1 MNILPKTE
9 MIACVVSLM
18 LGLSGCSSVK
28 TQRDVAIVPTP
39 LSMEKGTGSFT
50 FGPNTVITVPTE
62 EQKPVAG
69 LFASLFTRSA
79 GFTPKVQVGT
89 EGDVCLELDKNLP
102 EDAYEMQVSSG
113 QIRVKASDSKGLFY
127 GLQNLRLLLPP
138 AIESST
144 AQDTVEWTVP
154 EMTVKDTPRFGYR
167 GFMLD
172 VSRYFLPKEEL
183 LRMIDCMALLKL
195 NRLHLHLTDDNGWRL
210 EIKKYPKLTE
220 VGA

>member
-1 MNILPKTE
+1 
-9 MIACVVSLM
+9 
-18 LGLSGCSSVK
+18 
-28 TQRDVAIVPTP
+28 
-39 LSMEKGTGSFT
+39 MEKGTGSFT

-154 EMTVKDTPRFGYR
+154 EMTVKDAPRFGYR

-172 VSRYFLPKEEL
+172 VPAISCRK
-183 LRMIDCMALLKL
+183 RNCS
-195 NRLHLHLTDDNGWRL
+195 G
-210 EIKKYPKLTE
+210 
-220 VGA
+220 